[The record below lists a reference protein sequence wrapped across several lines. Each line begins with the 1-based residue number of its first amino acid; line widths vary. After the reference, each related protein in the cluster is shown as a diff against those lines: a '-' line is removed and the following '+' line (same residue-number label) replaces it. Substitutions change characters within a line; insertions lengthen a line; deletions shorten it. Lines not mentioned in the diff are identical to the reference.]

1 MREIPTLH
9 ITILKEIAKQPTKY
23 VSEPFLKKAFAVGP
37 RKQMAEQFDMAQVLI
52 DYITDAGRFT
62 DDVLPPS
69 LFTAGRK
76 ALCLK
81 NSKISGKYIK
91 KIIDNVCSELLTLD
105 VSGTFQVDD
114 STVQYIL
121 KSCKELKTLSIRNCR
136 KITDKSLEFIVQLGN
151 NLTSIDLGGCIN
163 MSYEGINKFVQH
175 KKMTALLEL
184 NLSGLP
190 IQSDTLSLIS
200 GCCVNLT
207 SLGIGYADI
216 GEMALRYDLNADI
229 LHSNEYDDKSSKNA
243 VLFQITM
250 NMCLTHLSI
259 HYPGT
264 SFRQEGTLLRNLAFT
279 GSALQ

>member
-1 MREIPTLH
+1 MLREIPTLH

-23 VSEPFLKKAFAVGP
+23 VSEPFLKKAFLVGP

-91 KIIDNVCSELLTLD
+91 KIIDNVCSELLILD

-151 NLTSIDLGGCIN
+151 NLTCIDLGGCIN

-175 KKMTALLEL
+175 KKMAALLEL

-200 GCCVNLT
+200 GCCINLT

-216 GEMALRYDLNADI
+216 GEMALRYDLHTDI
-229 LHSNEYDDKSSKNA
+229 LQSNYFDDKSSRNA
-243 VLFQITM
+243 LLSHKIM
-250 NMCLTHLSI
+250 N
-259 HYPGT
+259 
-264 SFRQEGTLLRNLAFT
+264 
-279 GSALQ
+279 

>member
-1 MREIPTLH
+1 MLREIPTLH

-23 VSEPFLKKAFAVGP
+23 VSEQFLKKAFAVGP
-37 RKQMAEQFDMAQVLI
+37 RKQMGEQFDMAQVLI

-91 KIIDNVCSELLTLD
+91 KIIDNVCSELLILD

-151 NLTSIDLGGCIN
+151 NLISVDLGGCIN

-175 KKMTALLEL
+175 KKMAALLEL

-216 GEMALRYDLNADI
+216 GEMALRY
-229 LHSNEYDDKSSKNA
+229 
-243 VLFQITM
+243 T
-250 NMCLTHLSI
+250 
-259 HYPGT
+259 
-264 SFRQEGTLLRNLAFT
+264 
-279 GSALQ
+279 